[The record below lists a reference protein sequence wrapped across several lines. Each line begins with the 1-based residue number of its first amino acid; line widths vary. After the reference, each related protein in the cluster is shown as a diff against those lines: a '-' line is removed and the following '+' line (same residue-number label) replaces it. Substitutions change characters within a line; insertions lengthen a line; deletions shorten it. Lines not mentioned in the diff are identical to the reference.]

1 MELESL
7 YLRKEKYGPN
17 KGQMAGNIE
26 FASDGGKITLVLTGE
41 NSREILRICAD
52 RLVAFRSRTSQRKRI
67 SSHSEKTNGREHT
80 KTPRGTANRCWRA
93 PAGG

>member
-1 MELESL
+1 MELETL

-41 NSREILRICAD
+41 NSREILRICAA
-52 RLVAFRSRTSQRKRI
+52 RRQV
-67 SSHSEKTNGREHT
+67 
-80 KTPRGTANRCWRA
+80 
-93 PAGG
+93 